1 MRLSRAGAYARGGR
15 DSQDSFEGGGGSR
28 RLEKTICNP
37 YPVIPARVLSD
48 AEPLTRTVG
57 QLFLPLTVNYTDRI
71 QGFAIYQSLE
81 HASASARQPSF
92 FFSHS
97 PCPSCKKKCNREE
110 TENGIVAPVRCS
122 CGGHF
127 QLTKYTSNRLQCLD
141 PDRMGRPT
149 SVVLSYF
156 HSQLEII
163 ILQNTLRDPERVLY
177 LDMASLGLIYQGE
190 TLETRPP
197 RR

>member
-1 MRLSRAGAYARGGR
+1 
-15 DSQDSFEGGGGSR
+15 
-28 RLEKTICNP
+28 
-37 YPVIPARVLSD
+37 
-48 AEPLTRTVG
+48 
-57 QLFLPLTVNYTDRI
+57 
-71 QGFAIYQSLE
+71 
-81 HASASARQPSF
+81 
-92 FFSHS
+92 
-97 PCPSCKKKCNREE
+97 
-110 TENGIVAPVRCS
+110 
-122 CGGHF
+122 
-127 QLTKYTSNRLQCLD
+127 
-141 PDRMGRPT
+141 MGRPT